1 MTILNELLVPKDN
14 ADDKV
19 LVSKLYFSNGGK
31 IQKGDE
37 LVELETSKTSISI
50 ASEDNG
56 YIEYCVSEDEYV
68 KVGEVIIK
76 IHNSKKS
83 VDDSIAIK
91 NKDISEDNTVFN
103 EKIISENARKYIKE
117 NNIDITSI
125 EKNFITLEDVS
136 SLDSVSNKKPK
147 KEVVKEIIGTTSSK
161 VSLAKINEIKALSS
175 VQSAGIVSTIVIS
188 IEAINKIQ
196 EYKEPLFAGSESLL
210 PLIVFEVSQLLKKYP
225 ILNAYFENDII
236 RIYND
241 INIGVALDIDDGL
254 KVYTIKNT
262 EQLSISSIEKSISI
276 GVDYYLDRS
285 LTPDQLTGSTFTIT
299 DLSSFGASV
308 VVPLINLNQAAILG
322 ISSIDKKL
330 NRVNVSLSF
339 DHRVTEGKVA
349 SQFLLELKQRIEA
362 YLKIYSKVDNDTN
375 EAKCSL
381 CLKTLSEDKQMDG
394 VGLINIMNHDGD
406 NILVCNICLD
416 GWT

>member
-1 MTILNELLVPKDN
+1 MTILNKIIVPKDN
-14 ADDKV
+14 ADDEV
-19 LVSKLYFSNGGK
+19 LVSKLYFSNG
-31 IQKGDE
+31 QKVQKEDE
-37 LVELETSKTSISI
+37 LAELETSKTSISI

-56 YIEYCVSEDEYV
+56 YIEYCVSEDQYV

-76 IHNSKKS
+76 IHSSKKS

-91 NKDISEDNTVFN
+91 NKDTSEDNTVSN

-125 EKNFITLEDVS
+125 KKSFITLEDVA
-136 SLDSVSNKKPK
+136 SLDSVNNKKPK
-147 KEVVKEIIGTTSSK
+147 KEDFKEIIGTTSSK
-161 VSLAKINEIKALSS
+161 ISLAKINEIKALSS

-188 IEAINKIQ
+188 IEAIKKIQ
-196 EYKEPLFAGSESLL
+196 EYKEPLFTGSESLL
-210 PLIVFEVSQLLKKYP
+210 PLIVFEVSQLLIKYP

-241 INIGVALDIDDGL
+241 INIGVALDIDNGL
-254 KVYTIKNT
+254 KVYTINNT

-276 GVDYYLDRS
+276 GVDHYLDRS
-285 LTPDQLTGSTFTIT
+285 FTSDQLTGSTFTIT

-308 VVPLINLNQAAILG
+308 VIPLINLNQAAILG
-322 ISSIDKKL
+322 ISTIDKKL

-349 SQFLLELKQRIEA
+349 SQFLLELKERIEA
-362 YLKIYSKVDNDTN
+362 YLKTYSKVDNDKN
-375 EAKCSL
+375 EAKCNF
-381 CLKTLSEDKQMDG
+381 CFKTLSEDKKMNG
-394 VGLINIMNHDGD
+394 LGLIKMISHDGD
-406 NILVCNICLD
+406 NILVCNTCLE